1 VSPGLRAA
9 RIALLLLGA
18 ASLAAGV
25 SGGLARVGF
34 PLAVPTSAAFHGALM
49 TGGFLGTVIS
59 LERAIAY
66 GSPLALFAPLASG
79 LGALCLILGISPLAQ
94 WLLVAAPLLLAAAS
108 VAIARRQPQAH
119 TVLLVVAAGAW
130 VVGNALFVHGAPPDA
145 CAPWWFAF
153 LVLTIAA
160 ERLEMTRLM
169 KRRPVAKPLFYGLTA
184 LLLGGAALATLRP
197 APGDAVFGLAL
208 VGMALWLAAFD
219 IARRTVRSV
228 GLPRYAAVSLLA
240 GYAWLALGGL
250 AWAATPFASPAP
262 RDAAMH
268 ALGLGFV
275 FSMIFAHAPI
285 IVPVVVRV
293 SVRFTRAFYAPL
305 ALLHASLAIRLV
317 PGLLD
322 ADARRWGALLN
333 AAAIALFVATL
344 LASMARRRTPAA
356 PEAEEAPLHG

>member
-1 VSPGLRAA
+1 MSSGLRAG

-18 ASLAAGV
+18 VSLAAGV
-25 SGGLARVGF
+25 SGGLARAGVPF
-34 PLAVPTSAAFHGALM
+34 AVPASAAFHGALM

-59 LERAIAY
+59 LERAIAL
-66 GSPLALFAPLASG
+66 GSPLALAAPLASG
-79 LGALCLILGISPLAQ
+79 LGALCLLLGISPLAQ

-119 TVLLVVAAGAW
+119 TVLLVIASGAW
-130 VVGNALFVHGAPPDA
+130 VAGNALFVYGAPADA

-153 LVLTIAA
+153 LALTIAA

-169 KRRPVAKPLFYGLTA
+169 KRRPVAKPLFYA
-184 LLLGGAALATLRP
+184 VAAMLLAGAAIATLRP
-197 APGDAVFGLAL
+197 APGAVVFGLAL
-208 VGMALWLAAFD
+208 AGMALWLATFD
-219 IARRTVRSV
+219 IARYTVRSD

-240 GYAWLALGGL
+240 GYAWLAVGGL
-250 AWAATPFASPAP
+250 AWAAMPLAASAP

-305 ALLHASLAIRLV
+305 ILLHASLALRLV
-317 PGLLD
+317 PGFFD

-344 LASMARRRTPAA
+344 LASMARRRKSAPARF
-356 PEAEEAPLHG
+356 

>member
-9 RIALLLLGA
+9 RIALLLLA
-18 ASLAAGV
+18 AVSLVAGV

-34 PLAVPTSAAFHGALM
+34 PLAVPMSAAFHGALM

-59 LERAIAY
+59 LERAIAF
-66 GSPLALFAPLASG
+66 GSPAALAAPLASG
-79 LGALCLILGISPLAQ
+79 LGALCLLLGIAPLAQ

-119 TVLLVVAAGAW
+119 TVLLVIAAAAW
-130 VVGNALFVHGAPPDA
+130 VVGNALFVHGAPADT
-145 CAPWWFAF
+145 CTPWWFAF

-169 KRRPVAKPLFYGLTA
+169 KRRPLAKPLFYAVTAA
-184 LLLGGAALATLRP
+184 LLAGAAIAILRP
-197 APGDAVFGLAL
+197 AFGAVVFGLAL
-208 VGMALWLAAFD
+208 AAMAAWLATFD
-219 IARRTVRSV
+219 IARRTVRSE

-240 GYAWLALGGL
+240 GYAWLAIGGL
-250 AWAATPFASPAP
+250 AWATTPFTAPAP

-317 PGLLD
+317 AGLLD
-322 ADARRWGALLN
+322 AEARRWGALLN

-344 LASMARRRTPAA
+344 VASMARR
-356 PEAEEAPLHG
+356 E

>member
-1 VSPGLRAA
+1 MSPGLRAA

-34 PLAVPTSAAFHGALM
+34 PLSVPASAAFHGALM

-59 LERAIAY
+59 LERAIAF
-66 GSPLALFAPLASG
+66 GSALSLAAPLASG
-79 LGALCLILGISPLAQ
+79 LGALCLLLGIAPLAQ
-94 WLLVAAPLLLAAAS
+94 WLLLAAPLLLTAAS
-108 VAIARRQPQAH
+108 VAIARRQPQPH

-130 VVGNALFVHGAPPDA
+130 GVGNALFVHGAPADA
-145 CAPWWFAF
+145 CATWWFTF

-169 KRRPVAKPLFYGLTA
+169 KRRAAAKPLFYALTA
-184 LLLGGAALATLRP
+184 MLLAGAALATLRP

-208 VGMALWLAAFD
+208 VGMALWLATFD
-219 IARRTVRSV
+219 IARRTVRSD

-240 GYAWLALGGL
+240 GYAWLGLGGL
-250 AWAATPFASPAP
+250 AWAATPFAASAM

-293 SVRFTRAFYAPL
+293 SVRFTPAFYAPL
-305 ALLHASLAIRLV
+305 ALLHASLALRLV

-333 AAAIALFVATL
+333 AAAIALFAATL
-344 LASMARRRTPAA
+344 LASMARRRP
-356 PEAEEAPLHG
+356 